1 MNRIDTL
8 FQKKKFNILSVFYSA
23 GFPQLDATIKIA
35 SLLEQSGADMLEIGI
50 PYSDPLADGP
60 VIQHS
65 STVAIENGMTL
76 DVLFAQLKNLRSQCS
91 LPTLLMGYMNP
102 VLQFGFEKFCAQ
114 CKGCGV
120 DGLILP
126 DLPLDD
132 FRKHE
137 SVFRKN
143 NLHVVFLITPQT
155 PPARI
160 RMIDK
165 LSTSFIYMVSSA
177 STTGKSA
184 GFSKEQID
192 YFKRIQKM
200 KLQHPV
206 LTGFGIHDFETF
218 TSACRY
224 SNGAIVGSHF
234 LKLLERNSSTNAVH
248 YFFESLKS
256 QSSLSLL

>member
-8 FQKKKFNILSVFYSA
+8 FQKKKKNILSVFYTA
-23 GFPQLDATIKIA
+23 GFPQLDRTVNIAT
-35 SLLEQSGADMLEIGI
+35 LLEQGGADMLEIGI

-60 VIQHS
+60 VIQQS
-65 STVAIENGMTL
+65 STVAIANGMTL
-76 DVLFAQLKNLRSQCS
+76 DVLFVQLKSLRKQCD
-91 LPTLLMGYMNP
+91 LPALLMGYMNP
-102 VLQFGFEKFCAQ
+102 VLQFGLEKFCAQ
-114 CKGCGV
+114 CKVCGI

-132 FRKHE
+132 FKE
-137 SVFRKN
+137 YEPVFRKN

-155 PPARI
+155 SVERI

-165 LSTSFIYMVSSA
+165 LSTGFIYMVSSA

-184 GFSKEQID
+184 GFSKEQIA

-206 LTGFGIHDFETF
+206 LTGFGIHDHETLKAAL
-218 TSACRY
+218 TY

-234 LKLLERNSSTNAVH
+234 LKLLEKQESEKAVTS
-248 YFFESLKS
+248 FFESLRKS
-256 QSSLSLL
+256 

>member
-1 MNRIDTL
+1 MNRIDAL
-8 FQKKKFNILSVFYSA
+8 FQKKKNNILSVFYTA
-23 GFPQLDATIKIA
+23 GFPQLDATINIA
-35 SLLEQSGADMLEIGI
+35 SLLEKGGADMLEIGI

-65 STVAIENGMTL
+65 SSVAIENGMSL
-76 DVLFAQLKNLRSQCS
+76 QVLFTQLKNFRKECN

-102 VLQFGFEKFCAQ
+102 VLQYGFEKFCKE
-114 CKGCGV
+114 CKNSGI

-132 FRKHE
+132 FEKYQPL
-137 SVFRKN
+137 FKKN

-155 PPARI
+155 SSERI
-160 RMIDK
+160 RLIDK
-165 LSTSFIYMVSSA
+165 LSTGFIYMVSST

-184 GFSKEQID
+184 GFSKEQIA

-206 LTGFGIHDFETF
+206 LTGFGIHNSDTF
-218 TSACRY
+218 ASACAN
-224 SNGAIVGSHF
+224 SNGAIIGSHF
-234 LKLLERNSSTNAVH
+234 LKLLEKHPQEKVVEV
-248 YFFESLKS
+248 FFESLKKA
-256 QSSLSLL
+256 